1 MFRRISGMEK
11 ALHGSMMIMQSM
23 LLTTTGQQIED
34 NRHLEPAILASDGM
48 VAATSILLVFVI
60 FHIPKPSASH

>member
-1 MFRRISGMEK
+1 
-11 ALHGSMMIMQSM
+11 MQSM